1 MRALEKR
8 VKKNSQ
14 FGKGSQS
21 FFLNNFP
28 FIKVPF
34 HFFFENLLSLI
45 GAFSSFS
52 FCMKY
57 AVRTTLAF
65 KEF

>member
-8 VKKNSQ
+8 VKKISQ

-28 FIKVPF
+28 FINVPF
-34 HFFFENLLSLI
+34 HFFLKICQAWLAHFPRSVSAWNMLFEQL
-45 GAFSSFS
+45 
-52 FCMKY
+52 
-57 AVRTTLAF
+57 
-65 KEF
+65 